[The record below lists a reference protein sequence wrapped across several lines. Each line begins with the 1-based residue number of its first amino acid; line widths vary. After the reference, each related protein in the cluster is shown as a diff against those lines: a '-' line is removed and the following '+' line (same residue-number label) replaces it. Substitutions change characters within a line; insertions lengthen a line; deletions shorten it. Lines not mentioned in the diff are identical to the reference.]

1 MKKKIIIG
9 ILAII
14 VIALTSAVTYAVNSG
29 IMSKKTSPSDYKVGV
44 SYDVAM
50 KGDKPVVALF
60 YVDWCGYCLR
70 FMPRFKTLES
80 LYKNKYNFLMINV
93 EDTSKAE
100 LVKDVAITGYPTV
113 YVIDPKYDN
122 RFLLNNAIYM
132 DLSKFRKELDRYLKV
147 RTKLDKSAICN

>member
-1 MKKKIIIG
+1 
-9 ILAII
+9 
-14 VIALTSAVTYAVNSG
+14 
-29 IMSKKTSPSDYKVGV
+29 
-44 SYDVAM
+44 
-50 KGDKPVVALF
+50 
-60 YVDWCGYCLR
+60 
-70 FMPRFKTLES
+70 
-80 LYKNKYNFLMINV
+80 MINV